1 MSNLANLL
9 NPAPNSD
16 ASSSAHATHHGETR
30 QHNRNISLTSPLEA
44 LAIAATT
51 SSPVLSPNH
60 PITAPMM
67 PSSAH
72 QRTYSGSSSRPDS
85 SHISLP
91 MPHALAHPSPSFSPT
106 FDHHAPNN
114 NQMSNRKLSDIS
126 NEAPRQ
132 LPPLRSS
139 LSGETDI
146 STKAPLH
153 EGPLTQV
160 HDQQTS
166 TSEQHL
172 PSFRHIHDAA
182 MELSSLSTTSGIAR
196 SQSVAMTP
204 QNVAENNVD
213 QAQHEIKPEI
223 KEENRNSVQKTSD
236 TLPFSHLQVD
246 GPNDQVATEAS
257 ISPLPVVASMKR
269 EDSMS
274 VFQPDAEVAVPE
286 NENSSTPQPVAAKKR
301 PAPKEKKI
309 EKKGIASAIKKPT
322 VKKRKLDLDSVDG
335 TPISQR
341 SGTPASSRASKTPAP
356 RNRKQGSAT
365 PMQSSPAPMSRDVD
379 TNDDDDV
386 DDDDDSELFC
396 ICRKPD
402 DHTWMIGCDG
412 GCEDW
417 FHGRCVN
424 MNERDGNLID
434 KYICPNCKENGIGQ
448 TTWKPMCRLDTCREP
463 ARVTGPKPSKYCCDQ
478 HGEQFMAMRALGKD
492 AKKSEGT
499 KGAGATG
506 IGRRRRKDNITDNQ
520 ENEDD
525 EKNEN
530 DGEDDQAYLR
540 GGILHAGELKAL
552 TSGVKDLEEFNKLG
566 EGVLSP
572 PRTASPDEND
582 MEVDDGDQMSKE
594 KLKVVYTTEEKAQLA
609 NIASKKTSLKRKREA
624 LDVREKFLGLVRG
637 RAKSTLEELKKKEGV
652 KDICGFDSRL
662 TWSEEEFEHWRTS
675 SGGQKS
681 LESGVL
687 AAPNTVPDEEGDQK
701 MTNGDSS
708 HAEEIGRGVCQK
720 KRCERHKQWFKLQQ
734 QEIAFE
740 KDECRQ
746 EMRKLES
753 EEKGVG
759 ERAMIRH
766 LEGGNDQ
773 EPEGM
778 GALPSDETMR

>member
-1 MSNLANLL
+1 MSKLANLL
-9 NPAPNSD
+9 NPAPSSD
-16 ASSSAHATHHGETR
+16 TSTNAHTTQNGETR
-30 QHNRNISLTSPLEA
+30 QHNRNVSLTSPLEA

-51 SSPVLSPNH
+51 SPPALSTTH
-60 PITAPMM
+60 PITAPTM
-67 PSSAH
+67 PSNSH

-85 SHISLP
+85 NHISLP
-91 MPHALAHPSPSFSPT
+91 IPHALAHPSPSFSPP

-114 NQMSNRKLSDIS
+114 NQMSSRKLSDTS
-126 NEAPRQ
+126 NGAPRQ

-139 LSGETDI
+139 LSDEIDD
-146 STKAPLH
+146 STKVPLH
-153 EGPLTQV
+153 DGPLGEENDPQV
-160 HDQQTS
+160 N

-172 PSFRHIHDAA
+172 PSFHHIHDVVMDPSPLSTSPKVAHSSLPTVTA
-182 MELSSLSTTSGIAR
+182 QNGGQVSADKAQQEIKSEIEEQSGKFVRNGSNALSSS
-196 SQSVAMTP
+196 
-204 QNVAENNVD
+204 
-213 QAQHEIKPEI
+213 QAQ
-223 KEENRNSVQKTSD
+223 
-236 TLPFSHLQVD
+236 LD
-246 GPNDQVATEAS
+246 GSSDQVATEADV
-257 ISPLPVVASMKR
+257 PYVPNVVGMKR
-269 EDSMS
+269 EDST
-274 VFQPDAEVAVPE
+274 FGLQDEVEQVVPE
-286 NENSSTPQPVAAKKR
+286 NGRLGTPQQVAAKKR
-301 PAPKEKKI
+301 SALKEKKI

-322 VKKRKLDLDSVDG
+322 AKKRKLDLDSADG
-335 TPISQR
+335 TSASQR
-341 SGTPASSRASKTPAP
+341 SGTPASSRASKTPGP

-365 PMQSSPAPMSRDVD
+365 PMQSSPAPMSKDLD
-379 TNDDDDV
+379 TNEDDDV
-386 DDDDDSELFC
+386 DDDSELFC

-402 DHTWMIGCDG
+402 DHTWMIACDG

-434 KYICPNCKENGIGQ
+434 KYICPNCKENGVGQ
-448 TTWKPMCRLDTCREP
+448 TTWKAMCRLETCREP
-463 ARVTGPKPSKYCCDQ
+463 ARVTGAKPSKYCCDQ
-478 HGEQFMAMRALGKD
+478 HGEQFMAMRALGRN
-492 AKKSEGT
+492 AKKNEGIKSAGT
-499 KGAGATG
+499 AGAGK
-506 IGRRRRKDNITDNQ
+506 RRRKENITDYMG
-520 ENEDD
+520 NEDD
-525 EKNEN
+525 ERNEN
-530 DGEDDQAYLR
+530 DDDDDQAYLR

-572 PRTASPDEND
+572 SRTASPDQDD
-582 MEVDDGDQMSKE
+582 MEVDNGDQLRKE
-594 KLKVVYTTEEKAQLA
+594 KLKVVYTTDEKSQLA
-609 NIASKKTSLKRKREA
+609 NIASKRTSLKRKREA

-662 TWSEEEFEHWRTS
+662 TWSDEEFDTWRAS
-675 SGGQKS
+675 SEGQSS

-687 AAPNTVPDEEGDQK
+687 TAPNTTTDEDGDQK

-708 HAEEIGRGVCQK
+708 HADETGKGVCQK

-766 LEGGNDQ
+766 LEGGND
-773 EPEGM
+773 PEHEGVE
-778 GALPSDETMR
+778 ASPSDGTTL